1 MNGRIYDPLLGRF
14 LSADVVVQAPGNL
27 QAYNRYSYVKNN
39 PLTLTDPSGF
49 EWIDDFK
56 KDWSM
61 IVNALLSDPAKSE
74 VSHEQVT
81 TSAED
86 KLINA
91 HVAQG
96 VEKGLKT
103 LEAAAGAT
111 NALVKSTPILGQ
123 IVTAGNALTG
133 KNILDPTGSTK
144 VNRAGEGGELAAGIV
159 VGAAAEKLAPVIS
172 RVGGKIATAFKGE
185 VDSLVAP
192 AVKAA
197 ETAVPAGQKL
207 LGYTGKLADH
217 HVMPRQFEKFFKSRG
232 IGIDDFTVSV
242 DHNVTHLKAIHGT
255 GNMGQMPGRW
265 NQIWGDW
272 IKANPNA
279 TSKEIFQQAG
289 QMMDDFGI
297 GHLKIHPYGKP

>member
-1 MNGRIYDPLLGRF
+1 MQVSLKHLLSF
-14 LSADVVVQAPGNL
+14 
-27 QAYNRYSYVKNN
+27 
-39 PLTLTDPSGF
+39 
-49 EWIDDFK
+49 
-56 KDWSM
+56 
-61 IVNALLSDPAKSE
+61 ALLW
-74 VSHEQVT
+74 
-81 TSAED
+81 
-86 KLINA
+86 
-91 HVAQG
+91 
-96 VEKGLKT
+96 
-103 LEAAAGAT
+103 
-111 NALVKSTPILGQ
+111 
-123 IVTAGNALTG
+123 LT
-133 KNILDPTGSTK
+133 
-144 VNRAGEGGELAAGIV
+144 
-159 VGAAAEKLAPVIS
+159 
-172 RVGGKIATAFKGE
+172 
-185 VDSLVAP
+185 SLVASYAY
-192 AVKAA
+192 AVQPTFHAA
-197 ETAVPAGQKL
+197 EPRVNAVHSYETPVQAASSPWGDPVSTPQIYDYESLPLFECAPDIRSASPHALCAYERISSFLAAKNAVPAGQKL